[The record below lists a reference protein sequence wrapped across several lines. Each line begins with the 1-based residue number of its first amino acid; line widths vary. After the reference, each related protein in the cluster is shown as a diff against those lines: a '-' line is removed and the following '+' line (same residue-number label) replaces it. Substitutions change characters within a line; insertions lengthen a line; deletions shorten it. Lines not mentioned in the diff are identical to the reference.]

1 MPVVTIQM
9 WEGRSVEQKRDQV
22 KAVTKA
28 LTDTVGANPENT
40 TVIIH
45 DVPKANWG
53 MKGALA
59 SDLPSKH

>member
-1 MPVVTIQM
+1 MPLVTIQM
-9 WEGRSVEQKRDQV
+9 WEGRSVEQKRDLV

-28 LTDTVGANPENT
+28 LTDIVGANPENT

-45 DVPKANWG
+45 DVPRTNWG

>member
-9 WEGRSVEQKRDQV
+9 WEGRSVEQKRDLV

-28 LTDTVGANPENT
+28 LADIVGAAPENT

-45 DVPKANWG
+45 DIPKGNWG
-53 MKGALA
+53 MKGTLA

>member
-9 WEGRSVEQKRDQV
+9 WEGRSVEQKRDLV

-28 LTDTVGANPENT
+28 VVDIVGATPENT

-45 DVPKANWG
+45 DIPKANWG

-59 SDLPSKH
+59 SDLPPKH